1 MENLT
6 KRWTKSWH
14 FFSKSGHFLR
24 ASKRA
29 GEASPLPLSCAPVS
43 VAEYASISL
52 NMTKYP

>member
-43 VAEYASISL
+43 VAEYTSISL